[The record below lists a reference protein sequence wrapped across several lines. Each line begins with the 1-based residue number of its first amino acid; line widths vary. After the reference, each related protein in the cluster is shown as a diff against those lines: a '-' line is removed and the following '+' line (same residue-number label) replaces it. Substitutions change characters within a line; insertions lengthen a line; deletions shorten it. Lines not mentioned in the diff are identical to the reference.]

1 MNKLDALV
9 PLDEEPVHYEE
20 DHAVYAGDSFKL
32 LDSMA
37 AETADLVL
45 SDIPYGLATVK
56 GARGLQEGS
65 SKKLVRKFEGFT
77 DGQALSALNRMGK
90 VAKRWVVVF
99 CDYRHIPLFENYTPE
114 GLKFVRFGVWVKP
127 NSAPQLSGD
136 RPAQGWEAVAI
147 LHKDVPGR
155 MQWNGGGHRAVWTH
169 NVVRGKKNATEKPL
183 PLVEQLVS
191 LFSNPGD
198 IVLDP
203 FCGSGVTGQACKRL
217 GRLSVSIDVRKGQAK
232 IAAGRLK
239 DVVIETEDMVV
250 QPPSTSHSGRD
261 GEVDDNGREPEDMVV
276 QASGE
281 DSTGEVQG
289 DSRGVSDTGLDE
301 GTSDLAEASSS
312 DS

>member
-232 IAAGRLK
+232 IAAQRLK
-239 DVVIETEDMVV
+239 DEVEE
-250 QPPSTSHSGRD
+250 D
-261 GEVDDNGREPEDMVV
+261 GEPQDMVV